1 MSKNPTPGGA
11 QSATPHEHGTTA
23 VAARN
28 AQLGHVYYW
37 DGDAVQV
44 THKNEDGSVR
54 VQLVTGWSEDGKPS
68 SLGPRVIRLLGDR
81 KLMMRTT
88 APPAPED
95 GAPRAAPAAPV
106 AVELPS
112 GLTGT
117 PKANPGG
124 HLDRARIEAALPTM
138 SDAELKD
145 LLQTDKRAFV
155 APLVNNE
162 QVRRELCGE
171 ATSPA
176 APPFKTLIRA
186 QGAPPSLFQGPP
198 PIYGS
203 SPPQPKTPRS
213 APKAAPTPP
222 AAPTT
227 APSLNDDKAAR
238 ARAALA
244 VLTHHAAALVECA
257 AAYKELEALG
267 LTAPRFM

>member
-11 QSATPHEHGTTA
+11 QPATPPDRDDGYLR
-23 VAARN
+23 ARD
-28 AQLGHVYYW
+28 AQVGCVYYLN
-37 DGDAVQV
+37 GDAVLV
-44 THKNEDGSVR
+44 ESKEADGSVCVRLDNGEAASLRRR
-54 VQLVTGWSEDGKPS
+54 VRLDGARTLS
-68 SLGPRVIRLLGDR
+68 
-81 KLMMRTT
+81 RTT
-88 APPAPED
+88 TLPALED
-95 GAPRAAPAAPV
+95 GAPRGSWPPPAS
-106 AVELPS
+106 VELPG

-124 HLDRARIEAALPTM
+124 HIDRARIEAALPTM

-162 QVRRELCGE
+162 QVRRELCRE

-186 QGAPPSLFQGPP
+186 QGAPPSLSQGPP

-203 SPPQPKTPRS
+203 SSPQPKTPRS